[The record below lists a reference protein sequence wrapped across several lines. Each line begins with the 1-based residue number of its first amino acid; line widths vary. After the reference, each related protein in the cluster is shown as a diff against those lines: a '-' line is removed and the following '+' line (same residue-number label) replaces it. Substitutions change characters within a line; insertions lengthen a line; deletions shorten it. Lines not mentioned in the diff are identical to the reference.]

1 MLFWVC
7 IIYKVLG
14 IFLNLVVIDL
24 GSIVFEFGMVYVVL
38 SRVIFSIG
46 LILINFDLLKIKVL
60 EDVIVEYERLKNIN
74 K

>member
-1 MLFWVC
+1 M
-7 IIYKVLG
+7 
-14 IFLNLVVIDL
+14 NLVVIDL

-60 EDVIVEYERLKNIN
+60 EDVIVEYERLKNID